1 MPQLQGFFSIIMKCV
16 LKKKDEESFK
26 VNMSNKYTQCHLKII
41 SDLCKAEKQL

>member
-1 MPQLQGFFSIIMKCV
+1 MQQLQWFFSIIMKCV
-16 LKKKDEESFK
+16 LKKKEAFK